1 MVRKI
6 FALAAAAVVLA
17 GLGFQCRADTEL
29 RRVVPRDNESVV
41 GQAALWTVKNNGQCS
56 IRATPDI
63 KIITQ
68 PSHGTVRL
76 TQANIGIPKGSG
88 CANPVFGVVVL
99 YRPVA
104 GFVGEDRFTYDYP
117 RDSMV
122 FNWVGAVPPGLR
134 NLILTVR

>member
-1 MVRKI
+1 MVCKI
-6 FALAAAAVVLA
+6 LTLAAGAVVLSS
-17 GLGFQCRADTEL
+17 LGFQCRADTQL
-29 RRVVPRDNESVV
+29 RRVVPRDNESIV
-41 GQAALWTVKNNGQCS
+41 GQAVDYRYNNGQCS
-56 IRATPDI
+56 VRGTPVI
-63 KIITQ
+63 EIVTQ